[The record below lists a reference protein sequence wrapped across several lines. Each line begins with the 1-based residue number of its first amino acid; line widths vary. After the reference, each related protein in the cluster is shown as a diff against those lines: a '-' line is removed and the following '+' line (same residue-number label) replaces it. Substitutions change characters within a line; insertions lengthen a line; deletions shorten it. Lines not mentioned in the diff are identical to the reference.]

1 MGLKQGP
8 GIRHWPLRSVAKKCG
23 PASRISTHGR
33 EKWGDKGKAGVAN
46 VANQSVYSAT
56 IERRTVISSGFPPK
70 TQMELISICVGRVN
84 QSCSPG
90 STVDTSAH
98 LSVDLVCKCM
108 RVEKQLKAVSSGFGR
123 LGVQGRFHLQR
134 VQAQTMLQETIP
146 QH

>member
-56 IERRTVISSGFPPK
+56 IERRTVISSGFPPL
-70 TQMELISICVGRVN
+70 TFN
-84 QSCSPG
+84 P
-90 STVDTSAH
+90 
-98 LSVDLVCKCM
+98 LSHANCAKGD
-108 RVEKQLKAVSSGFGR
+108 
-123 LGVQGRFHLQR
+123 
-134 VQAQTMLQETIP
+134 I
-146 QH
+146 